1 MFKTILFTFT
11 LMMPALTLQQF
22 AKPTPAP
29 TAQQDECGWFLCKP
43 PVNVVQRDE
52 CGWFLCKPP
61 VNVAQ
66 RDECGWFLCKP
77 PVNVAATSR
86 ALA

>member
-22 AKPTPAP
+22 TKPTPAP
-29 TAQQDECGWFLCKP
+29 TAQL
-43 PVNVVQRDE
+43 
-52 CGWFLCKPP
+52 
-61 VNVAQ
+61 
-66 RDECGWFLCKP
+66 DECGWFLCKP